1 MKQSKLELYRE
12 YLLANST
19 SMLVI
24 RFDGDES
31 IIIPELRRIKSDIAK
46 NVTGLERNCPNM
58 AIMRRVVDE
67 NRYLKLL

>member
-1 MKQSKLELYRE
+1 MKQSKLELYQE

-19 SMLVI
+19 AMLVI

-31 IIIPELRRIKSDIAK
+31 IIIPELQRIKSDIAK
-46 NVTGLERNCPNM
+46 NVTQLERSCPNM
-58 AIMRRVVDE
+58 TIMRRVVDE